1 MNGAFQ
7 TARPR
12 CRRSS
17 VAELSWEIQRYR
29 VLRHKLLATYS
40 QKAIEATLR
49 RIGMVVIAS
58 EFEDKA
64 VYYTLQRA
72 ELADRS
78 NRYVR
83 DQRASCVLWIRCDAI
98 NTEVYAQARELLV
111 LFDGLLNAAQ
121 TKAHVAAPRDPETR
135 KRAHASGASPCRSR
149 SA

>member
-29 VLRHKLLATYS
+29 VLRHKLLETYS

-49 RIGMVVIAS
+49 RIGVVVIGS
-58 EFEDKA
+58 IQS
-64 VYYTLQRA
+64 L
-72 ELADRS
+72 RS
-78 NRYVR
+78 RSTR
-83 DQRASCVLWIRCDAI
+83 VLRPMDSMRRH
-98 NTEVYAQARELLV
+98 QHGSLR
-111 LFDGLLNAAQ
+111 AAQ
-121 TKAHVAAPRDPETR
+121 TKRMLLLHEIR
-135 KRAHASGASPCRSR
+135 KLVSGPMRRGASPCRSR